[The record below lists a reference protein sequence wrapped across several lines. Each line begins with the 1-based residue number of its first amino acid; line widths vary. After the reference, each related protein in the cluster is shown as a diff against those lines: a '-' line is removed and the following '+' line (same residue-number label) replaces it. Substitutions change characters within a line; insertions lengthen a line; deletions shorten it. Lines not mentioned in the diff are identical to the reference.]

1 MIHLEKLGFLLL
13 IAAGALIYVTA
24 QKLLKRKG
32 SFLEE
37 AGDWL
42 ENHLS
47 LFLFILLACVVG
59 LSLFAALDVKFPER
73 PVVRHLN
80 TPFFV
85 KVPLALLCGALFIEL
100 ALAVKKT
107 EFTAL
112 YLAVRAVPFVF
123 FFTIGFFSY
132 ELQQTL
138 RYLTRIEA
146 GGITLDFTSGTSSE
160 AQPLIPSEANLG
172 GGDIRTAFQLGI
184 SLLPEAFG
192 RLARDSERIKW
203 CDLHP
208 ALSCGGRL
216 PGEEDDREITKEE
229 LANAQGRAHL
239 ENLYTSTQVLLNAI
253 EPLQKCLSDVYVK
266 FFPNGSPI
274 QEELSDFAVAVS
286 IDYIKEE
293 DEAPPAE
300 HSIVS
305 RRSAVGTFNVI
316 IDGQT
321 EPVGTVNVTLTDR
334 EALQSNG
341 SKLPR
346 DQASIQP
353 FLEQL
358 GRQLRRFGRYAN
370 QYKLPKDL
378 AAHVEEVQEALATC
392 RTLRTEK
399 GKFSVDEIGN
409 ARSQMNAIN
418 VEARTDYAK
427 QMKAQTANWKP
438 AWEQP
443 DALGARKEPKDFSL
457 PYISILEAAII
468 ASSGYPEEAARHMV
482 REYTQLTSAEHQQ
495 QFGIKRGGFSEFLLQ
510 VRLLSPLEQ
519 IFAYSNNKAE
529 QIHYAEALVNRV
541 DDQLKKIEPFRDGK
555 RSNFILHCAAHRLFP
570 PGVKGD
576 DIPNGK
582 TRQKIET
589 YFRSMTH
596 FYLRSY
602 ARLLEAV
609 ATDPRSL
616 GWSDS
621 RFNRYSRVAEDLGE
635 LASDNPS
642 ALSGCLSE
650 VLRAS
655 VSDSE
660 AASQAIELLRYDL
673 LAAYGFILAR
683 QADQRDI
690 DPEIAPNIDR
700 SFKQGTTCKAQR
712 ILLEAWRLRH
722 VAEPKGGGTQDNV
735 YVEKAFKIRRILEQI
750 NGSGVDCFT

>member
-1 MIHLEKLGFLLL
+1 MIHLEKLAFLLL

-24 QKLLKRKG
+24 RKLVKRKG
-32 SFLEE
+32 SFLEK
-37 AGDWL
+37 GSDWL

-47 LFLFILLACVVG
+47 LFLLILFTCVLGV
-59 LSLFAALDVKFPER
+59 SLFAALDVKFPER

-112 YLAVRAVPFVF
+112 YLAIRAVPFVF

-146 GGITLDFTSGTSSE
+146 GGITLDFASGTSSE
-160 AQPLIPSEANLG
+160 AQPLIPSESNPG

-192 RLARDSERIKW
+192 RLAKDSERIKW

-208 ALSCGGRL
+208 ALNCGGKL
-216 PGEEDDREITKEE
+216 PGEEDNRTKTDAE
-229 LANAQGRAHL
+229 LANEQGRAHL
-239 ENLYTSTQVLLNAI
+239 ENLYTSTQVFLDAI

-293 DEAPPAE
+293 DEDP
-300 HSIVS
+300 SIENSVAQ
-305 RRSAVGTFNVI
+305 RKQAVDTSSVT
-316 IDGQT
+316 IDGQI
-321 EPVGTVNVTLTDR
+321 EPVGTFTLTDHQGLR
-334 EALQSNG
+334 DFPPE
-341 SKLPR
+341 LPL

-353 FLEQL
+353 YLKQL

-370 QYKLPKDL
+370 QYKLPDDL
-378 AAHVEEVQEALATC
+378 ATQAETVQEALATC

-399 GKFSVDEIGN
+399 GRFSVREIGS
-409 ARSQMNAIN
+409 ARSRMNAIN
-418 VEARTDYAK
+418 VAARTDYAK
-427 QMKAQTANWKP
+427 HQKAQNTNWKP
-438 AWEQP
+438 AWEP
-443 DALGARKEPKDFSL
+443 PNAMGLRKEPKDFSL
-457 PYISILEAAII
+457 PYMSILEAAII

-529 QIHYAEALVNRV
+529 QIHYAEALVSRV
-541 DDQLKKIEPFRDGK
+541 DDQLKKIEPFKDGK
-555 RSNFILHCAAHRLFP
+555 RSNFISYCAAHRLFP
-570 PGVKGD
+570 PGAKGD
-576 DIPNGK
+576 GIPNEE
-582 TRQKIET
+582 TRQQIET
-589 YFRSMTH
+589 YFRSMTYV
-596 FYLRSY
+596 YLRSY

-616 GWSDS
+616 TWSDA
-621 RFNRYSRVAEDLGE
+621 RFNRYARVAEDLGE

-655 VSDSE
+655 VNDSE

-683 QADQRDI
+683 QADQREI

-722 VAEPKGGGTQDNV
+722 VAERQGGGSQDSV
-735 YVEKAFKIRRILEQI
+735 YAEKAFKIRRILEQI
-750 NGSGVDCFT
+750 NRSGVDCFT